1 MSGRLYRFVPFA
13 RCVLFP
19 PPLRLCIENGVALG
33 PICER
38 GDLAALTLSGGALL
52 LRRSFGLCKRLA
64 ATHFG
69 WRLTI
74 AGRVCDS
81 VQQAP

>member
-13 RCVLFP
+13 RYVLFP
-19 PPLRLCIENGVALG
+19 PPLRLRIENGVALG

-52 LRRSFGLCKRLA
+52 LCRAFGLCKKACRN
-64 ATHFG
+64 
-69 WRLTI
+69 
-74 AGRVCDS
+74 
-81 VQQAP
+81 